1 MKNKSITSNIKSK
14 NKSFLK
20 RLFDYIFKNR
30 NNRTLPKENLIKGKL
45 GENTAAKYLKKN
57 GYKIVERNYRCKFG
71 EIDIIALDGDI
82 LAFIEIKTRSSRK
95 HIPPEFT
102 VTRNKQNKIKR
113 SASCYLGRHGIE
125 DRDCRF
131 DIAAI
136 TIGKGGKS
144 ITLYKN
150 AFE

>member
-1 MKNKSITSNIKSK
+1 MKYFSTI
-14 NKSFLK
+14 
-20 RLFDYIFKNR
+20 
-30 NNRTLPKENLIKGKL
+30 PKANLIKGKQ
-45 GENTAAKYLKKN
+45 GENATASYLKKR

-82 LAFIEIKTRSSRK
+82 LSFIEVKTRSSRE

-102 VTRNKQNKIKR
+102 VTPNKQKKIKN
-113 SASCYLGRHGIE
+113 SAVCYLGKHGIE
-125 DRDCRF
+125 NRDCRF
-131 DIAAI
+131 DIAAV
-136 TIGKGGKS
+136 TTGKGGET